1 VTKPKALTYAH
12 ARYHDDDDD
21 IIYPSV
27 PLKASSSSS
36 SSSGQPTTAEDLINA
51 LTNLGFDSA
60 HAFVIHHGFE
70 RVNAALSRALSRPPG
85 TIRNLPGYIRSI
97 TTQRGPIAP
106 PQEPPQPQQS
116 PPPSENRYLKGK
128 YGHLVRH

>member
-1 VTKPKALTYAH
+1 MTKPKALTYAH

-36 SSSGQPTTAEDLINA
+36 GQPTTAEDLINA

-60 HAFVIHHGFE
+60 NAFVIQHGFE
-70 RVNAALSRALSRPPG
+70 RVNAALARALSRPPG
-85 TIRNLPGYIRSI
+85 TIRNIPGYIRAI
-97 TTQRGPIAP
+97 VTARGPIAP
-106 PQEPPQPQQS
+106 PQEPPL
-116 PPPSENRYLKGK
+116 PPSENRYLKGK